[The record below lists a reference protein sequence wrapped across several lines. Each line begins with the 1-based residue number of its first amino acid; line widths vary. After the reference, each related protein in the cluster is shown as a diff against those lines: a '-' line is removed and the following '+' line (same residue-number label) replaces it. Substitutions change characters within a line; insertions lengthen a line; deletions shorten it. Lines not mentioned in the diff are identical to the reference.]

1 MPLRAPVNSRQ
12 RAIELCWTV
21 VGLCAAALMAAPGAQ
36 AQALH
41 PAGNGNTADVT
52 IDTGVLDAL
61 GPPLTVPGLLLG
73 PGEHAALRRPE
84 PHRLESHR
92 PESHRHVATRRHKR
106 RVVHAA
112 HKPAHKFAVIHLTPP
127 PRPTAVAAKAA
138 TPPTP
143 ATPAPTPTPTVAT
156 AAPAPVA
163 TTAATPAP
171 AAAAPATPAPAATTT
186 PAATPV
192 TTTAQPVAQPAV
204 AVVAAVAAASPIP
217 SAQAAAPTGR
227 SMAIPVAA
235 PAAVAGALSVV
246 RFEAGVSE
254 IPAAARPLLDSVAA
268 RLLANETLRLQLV
281 AYASRGAGNDPI
293 EARRISLARAVTV
306 RAYLI
311 EKGVH
316 SFRMDVRALGDR
328 TAGGGPPDRVDL
340 VILDH

>member
-1 MPLRAPVNSRQ
+1 MPLRAPVNSRY

-21 VGLCAAALMAAPGAQ
+21 VGLCAAALMATPGAQ

-73 PGEHAALRRPE
+73 PGGPVALRRPE
-84 PHRLESHR
+84 SHR
-92 PESHRHVATRRHKR
+92 PASHRHVATRRHKR

-127 PRPTAVAAKAA
+127 HPAAVAAEAA
-138 TPPTP
+138 IPPTA
-143 ATPAPTPTPTVAT
+143 ATPAPTPSPI
-156 AAPAPVA
+156 VA
-163 TTAATPAP
+163 TTAPAP
-171 AAAAPATPAPAATTT
+171 AAAAPATPIPAATMT
-186 PAATPV
+186 PAVAPMTM
-192 TTTAQPVAQPAV
+192 TAQPMAQPAV
-204 AVVAAVAAASPIP
+204 AVVAAPATTPTASPIP
-217 SAQAAAPTGR
+217 SAQAATPAGR

-235 PAAVAGALSVV
+235 PAAVAGALGVI

-254 IPAAARPLLDSVAA
+254 IPAAARPLLDSLAA

-281 AYASRGAGNDPI
+281 AYASRGASNDPI

-328 TAGGGPPDRVDL
+328 NTGGGPPDRVDL

>member
-1 MPLRAPVNSRQ
+1 MPLRAPVNSRH

-21 VGLCAAALMAAPGAQ
+21 VGLCAAALMVAPGAQ

-41 PAGNGNTADVT
+41 SAGSGSPADVT

-61 GPPLTVPGLLLG
+61 GPALTVPGLLLA

-84 PHRLESHR
+84 PHH
-92 PESHRHVATRRHKR
+92 PESHRHVAMRRHKR

-112 HKPAHKFAVIHLTPP
+112 HKPAHKFAIIHLTPP

-138 TPPTP
+138 IPPTA
-143 ATPAPTPTPTVAT
+143 ATPAPTPAPTPTVT
-156 AAPAPVA
+156 TTAPAPVA
-163 TTAATPAP
+163 TATPAPAP
-171 AAAAPATPAPAATTT
+171 AAAAPATPVLAATTT
-186 PAATPV
+186 PAAMPM

-204 AVVAAVAAASPIP
+204 AVVSAAAVASPIP
-217 SAQAAAPTGR
+217 SAQAASPAGR

-254 IPAAARPLLDSVAA
+254 IPAAARPLLDSVAT
-268 RLLANETLRLQLV
+268 RLLYNETLRRQLV
-281 AYASRGAGNDPI
+281 AYASRGAGEDPI